1 MAFHQNYCWR
11 CRVPLPEPA
20 GPDCPQCGYPL
31 AADKEEQ
38 YLRTALYHFQR
49 EVFYRGDEL
58 KVSKLQRLY
67 AERLGQLEQLHAANA
82 GQSGLREAT
91 PVAVAAPQPQ
101 VAPQV
106 APEPQTSWADTAAQE
121 EPRPTGAAR
130 SFSWDQAI
138 NVVAALGA
146 FLVLIG
152 SLSFIATIHDL
163 SLAFLVLLVVHV
175 FFGTIGL
182 LTFRVP
188 RLRLVSVIYTAVFAL
203 QVPLVGYTGLRL
215 LNNTALHPSIAV
227 LLVFAAFY
235 ASLIYGALAFYQ
247 RFKPFGYLA
256 ALSLFIAVLTL
267 PTALQVPSY
276 WSGCLFMLC
285 LLPLLLCIQPRSSLS
300 EREQAWWEPL
310 REPGAVLQWMLLAS
324 SVLFLLW
331 LLLLAVVLRGL
342 FVGATS
348 IYDQFGVRLALT
360 VMLGLLC
367 VWVVLYARRSHSY
380 GWLNVLPYLLVSLAC
395 AQVYVYA
402 LPITAYIV
410 VLTCCIVAA
419 YLLRWRST
427 ALLQRVPG
435 LSRQMVVLALL
446 LTVVLPLLGDLTL
459 PWHLVALAYN
469 PQAHGR
475 GWYDLWPLTVAV
487 GALLVSGLLL
497 LRESWWGSIGR
508 EDATERPAYRWLAL
522 LAAAVLSYGYA
533 MVLVWSSIA
542 PIWGF
547 CALALVCALLTV
559 LLYWTTGIYWYRQC
573 ATWAL
578 VIAVLSIGYA
588 GRLSSEVLIALFAL
602 YAVCS
607 YLLAIYLRLTTGLI
621 VAIGFALAAL
631 PVLLLYPSLFF
642 IFALVLPSLAIGYML
657 WQQQTGQESSL
668 YQRWLWP
675 LIVTGALYAATL
687 LAFLVVHSTGKFF
700 VQVPVVA
707 WEMVLLAALWFVLSW
722 IARNVVLTWLAFA
735 FALPILYCSQLL
747 FWPLVLL
754 AALTLF
760 SGWGL
765 SRWWRLRWGLP
776 LLLFSCCAMVLVG
789 LQPLNFLWLGIPFGI
804 QFESSLALMLYALTL
819 YGLALH
825 DRLRTGSLSLF
836 GCVLAVL
843 FMSWGIV
850 LTPLPFGVPESEV
863 RVLLMSLLFVLTF
876 ASSYLWHRQFEL
888 VYTIAPATLLIG
900 LALVGQ
906 GLVFL
911 FTLMNPGGLVL
922 TSPVSPAQLMGIHL
936 RAGVLAVL
944 GCLLLWY
951 AYLPDM
957 AKVPPSPLDGYSA
970 RSLRQWY
977 CLYGAI
983 FVLSWVPTLEYAAW
997 QILDASVLYVCP
1009 ALCLLFLSW
1018 LIARNEHWVHKHL
1031 GSQVCALAG
1040 AFLLLWPNFGASFGQ
1055 QDVLATLILGGES
1068 LALVALS
1075 FALRQ
1080 RMLLLGGIAIT
1091 IVTAIHILFLPSL
1104 GIPSFLALSL
1114 VGILLLG
1121 IATLLLLL
1129 RPRLT
1134 AVWGTMD

>member
-11 CRVPLPEPA
+11 CVAPLPEHV
-20 GPDCPQCGYPL
+20 GPDCPRCGYPL

-49 EVFYRGDEL
+49 EMFYRGDGL
-58 KVSKLQRLY
+58 KVAKLQRLY
-67 AERLGQLEQLHAANA
+67 AERLEQLEQLHAADA
-82 GQSGLREAT
+82 VQSGMRETA
-91 PVAVAAPQPQ
+91 PVAVAAPQPL
-101 VAPQV
+101 VAPK
-106 APEPQTSWADTAAQE
+106 PQTNSSVTWTGTAAQE
-121 EPRPTGAAR
+121 EPRPTEAAR

-163 SLAFLVLLVVHV
+163 SQAFLVLLVVHV
-175 FFGTIGL
+175 FFGAIGL

-215 LNNTALHPSIAV
+215 LNNTALHPSLAI

-256 ALSLFIAVLTL
+256 AVSLLIAVLAL
-267 PTALQVPSY
+267 PSALLLSAY
-276 WSGCLFMLC
+276 WSGCLFLLC
-285 LLPLLLCIQPRSSLS
+285 LLPLLLCIQPRDR
-300 EREQAWWEPL
+300 REQVWWEPL
-310 REPGAVLQWMLLAS
+310 REPGAVLQWMLLAV
-324 SVLFLLW
+324 SVLYLLW
-331 LLLLAVVLRGL
+331 LLLLAVVFRGL
-342 FVGATS
+342 FVGVIS

-360 VMLGLLC
+360 VMLGQLC
-367 VWVVLYARRSHSY
+367 VWVVLYARRSLSY
-380 GWLNVLPYLLVSLAC
+380 GWLNILPYLFVSLAC
-395 AQVYVYA
+395 ALVYVYA
-402 LPITAYIV
+402 LPVTAYIV

-419 YLLRWRST
+419 YLLRWHAT

-435 LSRQMVVLALL
+435 LCRQMVVLALL
-446 LTVVLPLLGDLTL
+446 LTAVLPLLGDLTL
-459 PWHLVALAYN
+459 PWHLAALAYN
-469 PQAHGR
+469 PLVHSR
-475 GWYDLWPLTVAV
+475 GWYELWPLSVAV
-487 GALLVSGLLL
+487 CALLVSGLLL

-508 EDATERPAYRWLAL
+508 EDVTERPAYRWLAL
-522 LAAAVLSYGYA
+522 LAGAVLSYGYA
-533 MVLVWSSIA
+533 MVLVWNSIA

-559 LLYWTTGIYWYRQC
+559 LLYWTTGIYWLRQC

-588 GRLSSEVLIALFAL
+588 GRLPSETIIALFAL
-602 YAVCS
+602 YAICS
-607 YLLAIYLRLTTGLI
+607 YLLAVYLRLTTGLI
-621 VAIGFALAAL
+621 VAIGFALAAI
-631 PVLLLYPSLFF
+631 PVLLSHTLLFF
-642 IFALVLPSLAIGYML
+642 IFALVLPALAIGYML
-657 WQQQTGQESSL
+657 WQQQRGQEISL

-675 LIVTGALYAATL
+675 LMVTGALYGATL
-687 LAFLVVHSTGKFF
+687 LAFLLLHSTGKFF

-707 WEMVLLAALWFVLSW
+707 WEMVLLAVLWFALSW
-722 IARNVVLTWLAFA
+722 VARSDMLTWLAFV

-754 AALTLF
+754 AALPLI

-776 LLLFSCCAMVLVG
+776 FLTLSCCTMLLLG
-789 LQPLNFLWLGIPFGI
+789 LQPLTFLWLGIPFGNTL
-804 QFESSLALMLYALTL
+804 ESSLALMLYALAL
-819 YGLALH
+819 YGLVLY
-825 DRLRTGSLSLF
+825 DRLRIGVLALP

-843 FMSWGIV
+843 FMSWGIA
-850 LTPLPFGVPESEV
+850 LLPLSYEV
-863 RVLLMSLLFVLTF
+863 RVLLASLLFVLAF
-876 ASSYLWHRQFEL
+876 ASSYLWRIQLER
-888 VYTIAPATLLIG
+888 VYAIAPATLLIW
-900 LALVGQ
+900 LALLGQ
-906 GLVFL
+906 CLISLHTLLNAGGLVF
-911 FTLMNPGGLVL
+911 M
-922 TSPVSPAQLMGIHL
+922 SPDRVIDIHL
-936 RAGVLAVL
+936 RAAMLAVL
-944 GCLLLWY
+944 GGLLLWY
-951 AYLPDM
+951 AYTPDM
-957 AKVPPSPLDGYSA
+957 VKVPQSQPDGHMT

-977 CLYGAI
+977 CLYGGI
-983 FVLSWVPTLEYAAW
+983 FVLSWIPTVEYAAW

-1009 ALCLLFLSW
+1009 ALCLLSLSW
-1018 LIARNEHWVHKHL
+1018 LISHNERWAHKHL
-1031 GSQVCALAG
+1031 WSQLCALAG
-1040 AFLLLWPNFGASFGQ
+1040 AFLLLGPNFGASFGQ
-1055 QDVLATLILGGES
+1055 QDVLATLILGGEA
-1068 LALVALS
+1068 LALVVLS

-1080 RMLLLGGIAIT
+1080 RMLLLGGMVII

-1121 IATLLLLL
+1121 MATLLLLL